1 MLSSQNYSLQL
12 KELKRKARQQYAE
25 LQNKWSK
32 LNKRKVGGTAALL
45 LLMGTAI
52 TYFVQNPEV
61 LNKVGSAKISPVELG
76 AFERPDI
83 KERNGIV
90 YNYYD
95 VVEGEIKR
103 DEFLG
108 VILDRHHVSA
118 AIVDQLA
125 QLEKGVEN
133 RPVLNVGKKY
143 TVLSNKESGKA
154 EYFIYEPSPYTY
166 YIYEIKD
173 ELKLTEHKREVTKQT
188 SSSSGVISSSLW
200 NAIVGNDNIDPSMV
214 FSMASNMEDAFQWT
228 VDFHHVQKGDKFK
241 LIFEEDWIEGERVG
255 VGRLLA
261 AEFNFDSK
269 SYHAIRYKSET
280 YDGFF
285 DLEARPMVKTFLKAP
300 VKYSRISSR
309 YNPRRYHPVLKRT
322 RAHLGTDFA
331 APKGTPIYATANGT
345 VSKKGRTRGNGNYVK
360 IKHDETYSTQYLHM
374 SRFAKGVGKGS
385 RVRQGDVI
393 GYVGSTGLATGPHVC
408 YRFWKHGKQVDP
420 LKLNFPPPEPMNAAD
435 KEIFMTEKAAWF
447 AQLESIEYKAI
458 EKKKLAKKEKSKGKK
473 DSNP

>member
-1 MLSSQNYSLQL
+1 MKLGVQNSSAKDNHKQQENRKKKAKAWGVIALVLLLSTFSVYFVNNPSI
-12 KELKRKARQQYAE
+12 
-25 LQNKWSK
+25 QNK
-32 LNKRKVGGTAALL
+32 NV
-45 LLMGTAI
+45 
-52 TYFVQNPEV
+52 
-61 LNKVGSAKISPVELG
+61 SARISQMNLG
-76 AFERPDI
+76 AFERVDV
-83 KERNGIV
+83 KEKYDLV
-90 YNYYD
+90 FNYYD
-95 VVEGEIKR
+95 VAEGEIKR

-108 VILDRHHVSA
+108 VILDRHHVSPLE
-118 AIVDQLA
+118 VDKLA
-125 QLEKGVEN
+125 KLEQELEN

-143 TVLSNKESGKA
+143 TVLSNKETGKA
-154 EYFIYEPSPYTY
+154 EYFIYEPNPYKY
-166 YIYEIKD
+166 FVYQIKD
-173 ELKLTEHKREVTKQT
+173 ELKITEKEREVVKKTA
-188 SSSSGVISSSLW
+188 SSSGVITSSLW
-200 NAIVGNDNIDPSMV
+200 NAIVGNDRIDPSMV
-214 FSMASNMEDAFQWT
+214 FSMATNMEDAFQWT
-228 VDFHHVQKGDKFK
+228 VDFHHVQKGDRFK

-269 SYHAIRYKSET
+269 SYHAIRYKSDN

-322 RAHLGTDFA
+322 KAHLGTDFA

-345 VSKKGRTRGNGNYVK
+345 VSRKGRTRGNGNFVK

-374 SRFAKGVGKGS
+374 SGFAKGVNKGT
-385 RVRQGDVI
+385 RVKQGDVI

-435 KEIFMTEKAAWF
+435 KELFLKEKEAWVN
-447 AQLESIEYKAI
+447 QLEGIEYEMI
-458 EKKKLAKKEKSKGKK
+458 EEKKATVEEEKETEEEDGKK
-473 DSNP
+473 KKSNP

>member
-1 MLSSQNYSLQL
+1 L
-12 KELKRKARQQYAE
+12 KELKRKAKQRYAE
-25 LQNKWSK
+25 LQDKYTELQDKWSR
-32 LNKRKVGGTAALL
+32 LNKRKVARVTALFLL
-45 LLMGTAI
+45 AGSAI
-52 TYFVQNPEV
+52 TYFVQHPEI
-61 LNKVGSAKISPVELG
+61 LSEAGSAKISPIELG
-76 AFERPDI
+76 SFDRPDI

-108 VILDRHHVSA
+108 VILNRHHVSTA
-118 AIVDQLA
+118 TVDRLA
-125 QLEKGVEN
+125 KLEKEVEN

-154 EYFIYEPSPYTY
+154 EFFIYEPSPYTY
-166 YIYEIKD
+166 YIYQIKD
-173 ELKLTEHKREVTKQT
+173 ELKLTQYEREVTKQT
-188 SSSSGVISSSLW
+188 SSSSGVITSSLW
-200 NAIVGNDNIDPSMV
+200 NAIVGNENIDPSMV

-269 SYHAIRYKSET
+269 NYHAIRYKSEN

-374 SRFAKGVGKGS
+374 SGFAKGVGKGS

-420 LKLNFPPPEPMNAAD
+420 LKLNFPPPEPMNAQD
-435 KEIFMTEKAAWF
+435 KETFMQEKAVWF
-447 AQLESIEYKAI
+447 AQLEGIEYKVI
-458 EKKKLAKKEKSKGKK
+458 EKKKPAVEEKSEGKK

>member
-1 MLSSQNYSLQL
+1 ME
-12 KELKRKARQQYAE
+12 ELKRRARQQYAE
-25 LQNKWSK
+25 IKEQWSR
-32 LNKRKVGGTAALL
+32 LNKRRVGAVSALFLL
-45 LLMGTAI
+45 LGSAA
-52 TYFVQNPEV
+52 TYLVMNPDV
-61 LNKVGSAKISPVELG
+61 FNKATSAKISQVKLG

-83 KERNGIV
+83 KERNGII

-95 VVEGEIKR
+95 VVEAEIKK

-108 VILDRHHVSA
+108 VILDRHHVSPA
-118 AIVDQLA
+118 TVDQLA
-125 QLEKGVEN
+125 QLEKELEN
-133 RPVLNVGKKY
+133 RPVLNVGKRY

-154 EYFIYEPSPYTY
+154 QFFIYEPSPYTY
-166 YIYEIKD
+166 YIYQIKD
-173 ELKLTEHKREVTKQT
+173 ELKVTQHEREVTKKKA
-188 SSSSGVISSSLW
+188 SSSGVITSSLW

-214 FSMASNMEDAFQWT
+214 FSMASNMEGAFQWT
-228 VDFHHVQKGDKFK
+228 VDFHHVQKGDRFK

-261 AEFNFDSK
+261 AEFNFDGK
-269 SYHAIRYKSET
+269 SYHAIRYKSDN

-309 YNPRRYHPVLKRT
+309 YNLRRYHPVLKRT
-322 RAHLGTDFA
+322 KAHLGTDFA
-331 APKGTPIYATANGT
+331 APRGTPIYATANGV
-345 VSKKGRTRGNGNYVK
+345 VSKKGRTRGNGNYIK

-374 SRFAKGVGKGS
+374 NGFAKGIGKGS

-420 LKLNFPPPEPMNAAD
+420 LKLNFPPPEPMNAQD
-435 KEIFMTEKAAWF
+435 KEIYMKEKDAWF
-447 AQLESIEYKAI
+447 AQLEAIEYEVI
-458 EKKKLAKKEKSKGKK
+458 EEKKEVETEGKQ